1 MAKKKPKKLPLVM
14 IEGQKNPT
22 MLSPELINQIEQFY
36 RMGLT
41 DQTVSNMIGVSKYT
55 LTEWLIR
62 GASTNN
68 GAHGELFKR
77 CAKAV
82 GSGELEYV
90 AKIREHALG
99 AAAVFAYRETTSPD
113 GTVTKEVQTDNEG
126 QPIVLKQEIK
136 SNPQWVSW
144 FLERR
149 FKRAWGK
156 GDEALLGNVALDE
169 GIVDSLPHPKS
180 EAGASSIPVP
190 MTLDE
195 RLEMFDRIKSRM
207 IDEHGPKDVKNE

>member
-1 MAKKKPKKLPLVM
+1 MAKKKPLPLVR

-22 MLSPELINQIEQFY
+22 LLSPELINQIEQFY

-41 DQTVSNMIGVSKYT
+41 DQTVANMIGISKFT
-55 LTEWLIR
+55 LTEWLTK
-62 GASTNN
+62 GAAKAN
-68 GAHGELFKR
+68 GVHAELFKR

-99 AAAVFAYRETTSPD
+99 APAVFAMRETTSPD

-136 SNPQWVSW
+136 SNPVWVSW

-149 FKRAWGK
+149 FRRVWSK
-156 GDEALLGNVALDE
+156 GDESLLANVAIEE
-169 GIVDSLPHPKS
+169 GIIDPALHSNQ
-180 EAGASSIPVP
+180 EQGASSIPVP

-195 RLEMFDRIKSRM
+195 RLEMFDRIKARM
-207 IDEHGPKDVKNE
+207 MNEREASDE